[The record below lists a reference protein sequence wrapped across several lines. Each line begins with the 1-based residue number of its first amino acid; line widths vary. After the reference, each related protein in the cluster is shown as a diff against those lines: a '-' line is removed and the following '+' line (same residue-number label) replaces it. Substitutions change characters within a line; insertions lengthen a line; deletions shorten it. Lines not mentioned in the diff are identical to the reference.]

1 LGLGVDR
8 DLPLALSLAAAHGQ
22 LPFAGGDQQVA
33 DVECDEL
40 GDPQPGEQQHAG
52 DGPVPDPAG
61 TGGGAFG
68 GAQQPAGLVGV
79 QRPGAAWGS
88 CSRRVLAAGVGGA
101 EPDEAVEV
109 VDGGQGEVDRGGLG
123 PADREQVGAVVPDG
137 VVAGVPIGEWVALAA
152 AGERVEFG

>member
-1 LGLGVDR
+1 L
-8 DLPLALSLAAAHGQ
+8 GQ
-22 LPFAGGDQQVA
+22 LF
-33 DVECDEL
+33 
-40 GDPQPGEQQHAG
+40 
-52 DGPVPDPAG
+52 
-61 TGGGAFG
+61 
-68 GAQQPAGLVGV
+68 
-79 QRPGAAWGS
+79 
-88 CSRRVLAAGVGGA
+88 AAGVGGA